1 MALHKRLIYLQSF
14 FCAIVA
20 FMCQTKTKLNLFAWW
35 MRWNFVFTHYQF
47 FSFHSVR
54 LDERDGE
61 RVCWLIAR
69 QHASYR
75 TRATTPTTNLC
86 MNEKLKLKLNSS
98 NNSTSRTLRERERE
112 LRYNAVD
119 KQTNNITTTTA
130 TTEKIDRT
138 VRAVVRNVV
147 FVLFGSLFFFITILC
162 DTRFTAEVS

>member
-1 MALHKRLIYLQSF
+1 MLTNCTAARIIPDEGDNADDK
-14 FCAIVA
+14 
-20 FMCQTKTKLNLFAWW
+20 
-35 MRWNFVFTHYQF
+35 FVYEWETETETEQQQQQYESHI
-47 FSFHSVR
+47 
-54 LDERDGE
+54 E
-61 RVCWLIAR
+61 
-69 QHASYR
+69 
-75 TRATTPTTNLC
+75 
-86 MNEKLKLKLNSS
+86 
-98 NNSTSRTLRERERE
+98 RERERE